1 MKTGILFI
9 ENNQQI
15 IKELIQNVIPLQE
28 QWDIFFAET
37 GDRALQILAEN
48 SIDFVFSSPSIV
60 STNGENILSEIR
72 KIFPETIRFALVPNL
87 EHQTIAKISQ
97 HVHQFI
103 TPPYSTEHI
112 RERIERTNNLQ
123 KHLKNP
129 ALVELVKNT
138 TVLPSLPEIYIQI
151 EQETL
156 KPDFSLQKIAAL
168 ISKDPNLTAKIL
180 QIVNS
185 AFFGVQREITN
196 ISFALT
202 FLGVNIVKSL
212 IFYIHLFSDFKVTQE
227 NRKYLEEIW
236 KHSLIV
242 ASNTYHLAQKY
253 MQNKYEIEMA
263 YTAGVL
269 HDVGKLVLLNTY
281 NYPQN
286 IQLLVEKK
294 MIDNVE
300 AELEVYSCTHSDI
313 GAYLLGL
320 WGFPLS
326 IVEAVAYHHT
336 PSLLNKNKLT
346 LATIVHIANFLYY
359 VPLLDVEHI
368 LQINFE
374 KDLLNSINYFKNL
387 KQMKLK

>member
-1 MKTGILFI
+1 MKIGILFI
-9 ENNQQI
+9 ENDQQI
-15 IKELIQNVIPLQE
+15 IKELVKNVIPLQE

-37 GDRALQILAEN
+37 GEGALQILANN
-48 SIDFVFSSPSIV
+48 SIDFVFSNPSIV

-87 EHQTIAKISQ
+87 EHQTIAKVSQ
-97 HVHQFI
+97 LVHQFF
-103 TPPYSTEHI
+103 TPPYTTENI

-123 KHLKNP
+123 KNLKNP
-129 ALVELVKNT
+129 ALVDLVKNT

-151 EQETL
+151 EQEIL
-156 KPDFSLQKIAAL
+156 KPDFSIQKIAAL

-185 AFFGVQREITN
+185 AFFGAQREITN

-202 FLGVNIVKSL
+202 YLGINIVKSL
-212 IFYIHLFSDFKVTQE
+212 IFYIHLFSNFKVTPE
-227 NRKYLEEIW
+227 NRKHLEQIW

-253 MQNKYEIEMA
+253 MQNKYEIEIA

-269 HDVGKLVLLNTY
+269 HDVGKLVLLNTF

-286 IQLLVEKK
+286 IQLLIEQKT
-294 MIDNVE
+294 IDNYQ
-300 AELEVYSCTHSDI
+300 AELEVYSCTHCDI
-313 GAYLLGL
+313 GSYLLGI

-326 IVEAVAYHHT
+326 IIEAVAYHHT

-346 LATIVHIANFLYY
+346 LATIVHIADFLYY

-374 KDLLNSINYFKNL
+374 KDLLNSIIYFKNQRQL
-387 KQMKLK
+387 K